1 MNISL
6 LPAHGGC
13 GLVNRVVSVVE
24 IDRFK
29 RDAARYKSHIITD
42 ADLSV
47 FYRIAD
53 GTLSPLEGPMG
64 KDEFYGVLDQEI
76 IERNNKKY
84 AWTIPI
90 ALPAS
95 RQEGDIFSAGEIVA
109 LKTKQGK
116 LIGFLEIS
124 DVYPFDKNRYNKA
137 VYGTDRRDHPGPR
150 IVNDDP
156 RDYLLGGKIFA
167 LPRIPDSNYGRHVLS
182 PQECRNLFAQKA
194 WERIAAFQT
203 RNPLHRAH
211 EYAMVY
217 AMEKLTREGFLT
229 GVVLNP
235 LVGPTKSDDIP
246 ALVRMQTY
254 ETLIKNR
261 LIGLGDKDEAL
272 WKTKKYDLA
281 DNIILIA
288 LDMKMFYAGPKEAIM
303 HAIYRQN
310 CGFTDII
317 IGRKHA
323 DAPFDDGTQAWGDF
337 DAQSKF
343 CALSGELLI
352 QPLSVGFA
360 AYFNEIERVGLVEE
374 FKGKGFREIT
384 ISGKVLRQKLEAGEP
399 IDKRI
404 MRKPVA
410 DILRQAYKNNVG
422 ALRKEITS
430 RNITWSASGITKNDL
445 IKRNGHKGMVIWLT
459 GLPGSG
465 KSTIAAGVRDILFKK
480 GRNVF
485 VLDGD
490 NVRHGLNKDLGF
502 SPQDREENIRRI
514 AEVAKLFC
522 EAGFIIITAF
532 ISPYLKDRNN
542 ARSLFTRGDFIEV
555 YVKASL
561 AACESRDPK
570 GLYKRARAGQI
581 GEFTGISAP
590 YEEPCNPEL
599 IIDTESGNIAKSVK
613 LVLSYLIDGGYLFR
627 TKRRLTGKTRR

>member
-1 MNISL
+1 MNTSL

-13 GLVNRVVSVVE
+13 GLIDRFVSGAE
-24 IDRFK
+24 INRFK
-29 RDAARYKSHIITD
+29 RDAARYKTHIINE

-64 KDEFYGVLDQEI
+64 KDEFYGVLDREF

-90 ALPAS
+90 ALPVS
-95 RQEGDIFSAGEIVA
+95 KQEGELFSSDEIIA
-109 LKTKQGK
+109 LKTEQDK

-124 DVYPFDKNRYNKA
+124 DIYPFDRDRYNKA
-137 VYGTDRRDHPGPR
+137 VYGTGRRDHPGPR

-167 LPRIPDSNYGRHVLS
+167 LPCLPDDNYGNNVLG
-182 PQECRNLFAQKA
+182 PQECRNLFAQKR
-194 WERIAAFQT
+194 WERIVAFQT

-217 AMEKLTREGFLT
+217 AMEKLTREGFLA

-235 LVGPTKSDDIP
+235 LVGPTKSDDVP

-254 ETLIKNR
+254 EALIENR
-261 LIGLGDKDEAL
+261 LFGLGDKDEVL
-272 WKTKKYDLA
+272 WKNKEYDLA

-288 LDMKMFYAGPKEAIM
+288 IDMKMFYAGPKEAIM

-323 DAPFDDGTQAWGDF
+323 DAPFDDGTPAWSDF
-337 DAQSKF
+337 AAQEKF
-343 CALSGELLI
+343 CNLPGELLI
-352 QPLSVGFA
+352 QPLNVGFA
-360 AYFNEIERVGLVEE
+360 AYFDEIKQVGFVEE
-374 FKGKGFREIT
+374 FKDKGFTEIT
-384 ISGKVLRQKLEAGEP
+384 ISGKALRQKLQSGEP
-399 IDKRI
+399 IDERI

-410 DILRQAYKNNVG
+410 DILQQSYRNNVG
-422 ALRKEITS
+422 ALREEIKS
-430 RNITWSASGITKNDL
+430 SNITWSNPGISKEDL
-445 IKRNGHKGMVIWLT
+445 IKRNGYKGAVIWLT
-459 GLPGSG
+459 GLSGAG
-465 KSTIAAGVRDILFKK
+465 KSTIAAGVRDALSKK
-480 GRNVF
+480 GCNVF

-502 SPQDREENIRRI
+502 SPRDREENIRRI

-532 ISPYLKDRNN
+532 ISPYIKDRRN
-542 ARSLFTRGDFIEV
+542 ARSLLARGDFVEV
-555 YVKASL
+555 HVKAGL
-561 AACESRDPK
+561 AACEARDPK
-570 GLYKRARAGQI
+570 GLYKKARAGQI
-581 GEFTGISAP
+581 GEFTGINAP
-590 YEEPCNPEL
+590 YEEPVNPEL
-599 IIDTESGNIAKSVK
+599 IVDTESLNITESVQS
-613 LVLSYLIDGGYLFR
+613 VLSYLTDTGLF
-627 TKRRLTGKTRR
+627 L